1 VTVAPPVTDT
11 PSTATVASGGE
22 RGEPAGD
29 EGAGRPAAREHTR
42 ERSTA
47 SRTLR
52 ELPVLFVVALTIA
65 FLVKTFLAQAFYIP
79 SGSML
84 PQLQLY
90 DRVVVS
96 KLAYKL
102 HDPHRGDIVVF
113 DAPSARFGRQA
124 PDRGPV
130 GNVLHYIGERV
141 GVVQP
146 STDEFIKRVVALP
159 GETVEGRDGRVV
171 VDGRLLEEP
180 YLEAG
185 MVTSTFAPVKVPE
198 GMLWVMG
205 DNRRNSADSR
215 VFGPIKQDTVVGRAV
230 VRVWPPSRAS
240 FL

>member
-1 VTVAPPVTDT
+1 VTVAPPVTDA

-22 RGEPAGD
+22 RGTAGVD
-29 EGAGRPAAREHTR
+29 AGVGEAARS

-96 KLAYKL
+96 KLAYRL

-113 DAPSARFGRQA
+113 DAPASQFGRTK
-124 PDRGPV
+124 PDRGPL
-130 GNVLHYIGERV
+130 GDVLHYVGERV
-141 GVVQP
+141 GVLQP

-159 GETVEGRDGRVV
+159 GETVQGVDGKILVNGRV
-171 VDGRLLEEP
+171 LAEP
-180 YLEAG
+180 YLPAG
-185 MVTSTFAPVKVPE
+185 EITSSFGPVTVPK
-198 GMLWVMG
+198 GTLWVMG
-205 DNRRNSADSR
+205 DNRDNSADSR

-230 VRVWPPSRAS
+230 VRVWPPSSAS